1 MSIFSDRLKQLRIDN
16 GYNQEQFAAL
26 LGLSRRTYQY
36 YETGEKFPK
45 ADVLMEIASK
55 LDVSSGYL
63 LGEED
68 KETQPPLLNA
78 RLKTLRTEKNLT
90 QAEISSII
98 KRTASAY
105 SNYEKGI
112 HVPPLDTL
120 IALADYFGVSLDY
133 LVGRTDEK

>member
-16 GYNQEQFAAL
+16 GYNQEQFATL

-55 LDVSSGYL
+55 LDVSSSYL
-63 LGEED
+63 LGEEPERTSLP
-68 KETQPPLLNA
+68 KLNA
-78 RLKTLRTEKNLT
+78 RIKELRK
-90 QAEISSII
+90 
-98 KRTASAY
+98 
-105 SNYEKGI
+105 EKGI
-112 HVPPLDTL
+112 TQEYLGLCLGVSTSNINSYESGRVAPSLPKL
-120 IALADYFGVSLDY
+120 IALADYFDVSLDY